1 MSDALFQKEVKI
13 TKVSTINSQVAQGL
27 SDPTRIKILEMLG
40 QKAMTAEEIAK
51 SLDSSGNKKATTT
64 VRHHLEILK
73 GAGLIAPAKMVEVR
87 GAVMKYY
94 SATMRVY
101 NCEAPSDL
109 EKKADK
115 LVDELAGKIAKILK
129 SVHADKRFASIK
141 NEKCH
146 GFLAAEILNLA
157 LARATESQQYKE
169 LLKQ

>member
-13 TKVSTINSQVAQGL
+13 TKVSTINSLVAQGL

-73 GAGLIAPAKMVEVR
+73 EAGLIAPAKMVEVR

-109 EKKADK
+109 EKKAGK
-115 LVDELAGKIAKILK
+115 LVDELAGKLAKILK
-129 SVHADKRFASIK
+129 SVHTDKRFASIR